1 MNKHILRIFTSHD
14 VGLLVPAFVV
24 YVRPF
29 LEYKTVIWLPSVQ
42 PETLTQLNEC
52 SEGLL
57 SVYVVTVVI
66 PIEKNCIVYGY
77 KVTQTFNY

>member
-57 SVYVVTVVI
+57 RMVII